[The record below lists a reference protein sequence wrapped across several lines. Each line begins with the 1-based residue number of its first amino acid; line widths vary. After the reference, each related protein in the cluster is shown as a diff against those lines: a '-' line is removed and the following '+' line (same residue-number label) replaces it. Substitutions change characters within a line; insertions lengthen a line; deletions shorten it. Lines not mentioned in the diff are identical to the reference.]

1 MTDPGVQGPGA
12 KPQATLARELADF
25 LIELSIALHRHAM
38 YPEGH
43 PSLVPATERVV
54 DRLNRVLE
62 GRASL
67 SLGVAR
73 HQLVIE
79 GVATDPKNPVL
90 KDLAGRL
97 HRHHL
102 GAITFR
108 QGLSPKELHDVLNLL
123 AVEADRTG
131 EPLGLGPRERL
142 GAWPH
147 VRLYPLT
154 YERLDLIEE
163 APEHARE
170 GDAATREDR
179 TRAAQLWLGLARA
192 ALAADSA
199 GDATREG
206 SPAAADPTLVARA
219 IQAHPRGTAYDQ
231 VIVGYLLQI
240 AEEVKAGASPE
251 DLALRKRV
259 SQLIRE
265 LDAETLSRLLEM
277 GGDRAQRHRFVL
289 DAALGLTVD
298 AVIDLLRAAGQAA
311 QEAVSHSML
320 RMLHKLA
327 QHAHSPSPRRR
338 SLADQSVREQVAEL
352 VRGWSLKDPNPD
364 GYRTALR
371 RIATSSVALPR
382 SEEEHGAEP
391 ERIVQ
396 MALELDVAGPAV
408 DRAVEALVAD
418 GKLAHLA
425 GTLSQAPEGGT
436 ADEVWQRL
444 ASSEVIRRIVTAEPV
459 DFEQLDLLLPR
470 AGLAAAE
477 PMLDALTASESS
489 HTRRQL
495 LDRLARLGSGLGPLV
510 VARLQDAS
518 WYVQRNMLVL
528 LRSLPERPPGF
539 DARPYAEHPDAR
551 VRREAL
557 RLLFED
563 PAARE
568 RAICRALTDPDERTV
583 RLGLAAAQEGCPEA
597 AVPLAASL
605 ALRASSGDLRVEAIR
620 ALGASRSPAAAHALL
635 AMVSPKRT
643 FFWSRRPRRSPEYRA
658 AVQALRKLADQPQV
672 QAALRRLGELS

>member
-1 MTDPGVQGPGA
+1 MTDPGAQGHGG
-12 KPQATLARELADF
+12 KPQAALSRELADF

-43 PSLVPATERVV
+43 PSLAPATERVV

-90 KDLAGRL
+90 QDLAGRL

-102 GAITFR
+102 GAVTFR
-108 QGLSPKELHDVLNLL
+108 QGLLPKELHEVLNLL

-131 EPLGLGPRERL
+131 EPLGLGRRERL
-142 GAWPH
+142 SAWPH

-163 APEHARE
+163 TPGQTPG
-170 GDAATREDR
+170 GDAATRQDR

-192 ALAADSA
+192 ALAADAAGEAAA
-199 GDATREG
+199 GDGATT
-206 SPAAADPTLVARA
+206 DPTLVARA

-240 AEEVKAGASPE
+240 AEEVKAGASPD

-259 SQLIRE
+259 SQLITE

-277 GGDRAQRHRFVL
+277 GGDRSQRHRFVL
-289 DAALGLTVD
+289 DAADGLTVD

-311 QEAVSHSML
+311 QETVSHSML

-327 QHAHSPSPRRR
+327 QHTRSPSLRRR

-364 GYRTALR
+364 AYRTALR
-371 RIATSSVALPR
+371 RIATSSVTRPR

-408 DRAVEALVAD
+408 DRAVETLVAE
-418 GKLAHLA
+418 GRLARLA
-425 GTLSQAPEGGT
+425 GALGQAPEGGT
-436 ADEVWQRL
+436 AGGVWRKL
-444 ASSEVIRRIVTAEPV
+444 ASSEVIRRILTTEPV

-489 HTRRQL
+489 QTRRQL
-495 LDRLARLGSGLGPLV
+495 LDRLARLGSELGPLV
-510 VARLQDAS
+510 VARLHDAS

-528 LRSLPERPPGF
+528 LRALPQRPAGF

-557 RLLFED
+557 RLLFDD

-568 RAICRALTDPDERTV
+568 RAICRALTDGDERTV
-583 RLGLAAAQEGCPEA
+583 RLGLTAAQEGCPEA
-597 AVPLAASL
+597 AVALAASL
-605 ALRASSGDLRVEAIR
+605 ALRAGSGDLRVAAIR
-620 ALGASRSPAAAHALL
+620 ALGASRSPAAADALL
-635 AMVSPKRT
+635 ALVSRKPT
-643 FFWSRRPRRSPEYRA
+643 FFWSRRPRRGPEYRA
-658 AVQALRKLADQPQV
+658 AVQALRNFADQPQV
-672 QAALRRLGELS
+672 QAALRRLGELP